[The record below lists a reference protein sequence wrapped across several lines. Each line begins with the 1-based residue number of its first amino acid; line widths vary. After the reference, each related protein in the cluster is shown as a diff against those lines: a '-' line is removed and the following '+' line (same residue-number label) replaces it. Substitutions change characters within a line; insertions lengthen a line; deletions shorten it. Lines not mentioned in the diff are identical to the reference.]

1 MNRDLMEYDAR
12 KKSRL
17 ISYALWFFFGVFGAH
32 RFYLGRNGSAAG
44 LLALTVVGALLTITG
59 VGMLVFVPV
68 AIWWLI
74 DAVLIPGMV
83 QEQNLALA
91 RSLTPQ
97 PQRERRASLVR
108 PTQQQP
114 SKPSWPD

>member
-1 MNRDLMEYDAR
+1 MNENMEYDAR
-12 KKSRL
+12 KKSMAAA
-17 ISYALWFFFGVFGAH
+17 YVFWFFLGGFGAH
-32 RFYLGRNGSAAG
+32 RFYLGRNGSAAI
-44 LLALTVVGALLTITG
+44 LLALTVVGALLAITG
-59 VGMLVFVPV
+59 VGALVFVAV
-68 AIWWLI
+68 GIWLLI

-83 QEQNLALA
+83 QEENLALA